1 MPGIKVAN
9 SSLYWPLRGPGRI
22 VMPVLHK
29 HLGRNEYYVVTSSN
43 GAVATFKLTGKG
55 IKKLRSAGLVEGESF
70 DTSMLLDLYRS
81 GDAYTHGKVTA
92 EARGKSRQMK
102 FHFLNETQPGSGF
115 PRCSG
120 CGLVED
126 LHLVEV
132 KADVPTLTLLCRRCR
147 RKKLALIDT
156 SIPLPLVS
164 RGILKRLLTIKK
176 IGKRDCSVTGYQKVL
191 EAKFTKKW
199 DEVAK
204 KKRKSKSARQSDLFQ
219 QEPEVRI
226 LFVASKHSWGQA

>member
-1 MPGIKVAN
+1 
-9 SSLYWPLRGPGRI
+9 
-22 VMPVLHK
+22 MPVLHK
-29 HLGRNEYYVVTSSN
+29 HLGRKEYYVVTSNN
-43 GAVATFKLTGKG
+43 GTVATFKLTGKG
-55 IKKLRSAGLVEGESF
+55 MKKLRSAGLVEGESF
-70 DTSMLLDLYRS
+70 DTSILLDLYRS

-92 EARGKSRQMK
+92 EARGKSRQME
-102 FHFLNETQPGSGF
+102 FHFLNETQPESVF
-115 PRCSG
+115 PCCSS

-164 RGILKRLLTIKK
+164 RGILKRLLTMKK
-176 IGKRDCSVTGYQKVL
+176 IGKRDSSVTGYQKVL

-199 DEVAK
+199 DEVTK
-204 KKRKSKSARQSDLFQ
+204 KKSKSKSAHQSDLFQ
-219 QEPEVRI
+219 KEPEVRL
-226 LFVASKHSWGQA
+226 LFVAGKHSWGQA

>member
-1 MPGIKVAN
+1 
-9 SSLYWPLRGPGRI
+9 
-22 VMPVLHK
+22 MPVLHK
-29 HLGRNEYYVVTSSN
+29 HLGRNEYYVVTSNN
-43 GAVATFKLTGKG
+43 GTVATFKLTGKG
-55 IKKLRSAGLVEGESF
+55 MKKLRSAGLAEGESF
-70 DTSMLLDLYRS
+70 DTSILLDLYRS

-92 EARGKSRQMK
+92 EAREKSRQMK

-176 IGKRDCSVTGYQKVL
+176 IGKRDSSVTGYQRVL
-191 EAKFTKKW
+191 EAKFTTKW
-199 DEVAK
+199 DEVARK
-204 KKRKSKSARQSDLFQ
+204 KSKSKSARQSDLFQ
-219 QEPEVRI
+219 IEPEVRL
-226 LFVASKHSWGQA
+226 LFVAGKNSWGQA